1 MKTNIPLSGRAV
13 TLLCVSSLSVLS
25 GAAIAPALPG
35 IAVHFA
41 NAPQAPLLSRLVL
54 TVPAIAIALL
64 APIIGILIDRSGRR
78 IPLLIALMF
87 YGLAGLAGLVLDDL
101 TALLGSRIVLG
112 FAVAAIMTIST
123 TLAGDYYNHETRA
136 GFFGMQTAVQGFAGL
151 AFTLIAGMLAEIS
164 WRCIFILHGVAW
176 LILPAAFRF
185 LAEPRGE
192 HAASSHAIVD
202 PVGFPWA
209 PVLPLYVLACV
220 NSILFYLVP
229 TQLPFVMNELG
240 IASPTMIGLA
250 IGTTPVLMTIC
261 SLNYGRIRRRLASD
275 RVFAISFAVMAVGN
289 LLLALAGHW
298 TFVILGTAVVGVGM
312 GFFLPNIVLT
322 TMATSP
328 EARRGSV
335 ASGLTSTTFLGQFL
349 SPLIFYPV
357 FTRFDGAAT
366 FLVGAACL
374 SIITAM
380 MLKPLY
386 R

>member
-1 MKTNIPLSGRAV
+1 MITQFPLSGRAV
-13 TLLCVSSLSVLS
+13 TLMSVSSLSVLS

-35 IAVHFA
+35 IAAHFA
-41 NAPQAPLLSRLVL
+41 NAPHAALLSRLVL
-54 TVPAIAIALL
+54 TAPAIAIAIL

-78 IPLLIALMF
+78 IPLLIAIMF
-87 YGLAGLAGLVLDDL
+87 YGVAGLAGLVLNDL

-112 FAVAAIMTIST
+112 FAVAGTMTIST
-123 TLAGDYYNHETRA
+123 TLIGDYYNHETRA
-136 GFFGMQTAVQGFAGL
+136 GFFGLQTAVQGFAGL

-164 WRCIFILHGVAW
+164 WRWAFVLYGIAW
-176 LILPAAFRF
+176 LILPAAFSF

-192 HAASSHAIVD
+192 RAASSDAIVE
-202 PVGFPWA
+202 PAGFPWSL
-209 PVLPLYVLACV
+209 VLPLYMLACV

-229 TQLPFVMNELG
+229 TQLPFLMNELG
-240 IASPTMIGLA
+240 VASPTMIGLV

-261 SLNYGRIRRRLASD
+261 SLNYNRIRRGLASD
-275 RVFAISFAVMAVGN
+275 RIFAISFAAMAVGN
-289 LLLALAGHW
+289 LLLALASHW
-298 TFVILGTAVVGVGM
+298 ALVILGTAVIGIGM

-335 ASGLTSTTFLGQFL
+335 ASGLTSATFLGQFL

-357 FTRFDGAAT
+357 FSRFDGATT
-366 FLVGAACL
+366 FLLGGACL
-374 SIITAM
+374 AIIAVVM
-380 MLKPLY
+380 SKSSC